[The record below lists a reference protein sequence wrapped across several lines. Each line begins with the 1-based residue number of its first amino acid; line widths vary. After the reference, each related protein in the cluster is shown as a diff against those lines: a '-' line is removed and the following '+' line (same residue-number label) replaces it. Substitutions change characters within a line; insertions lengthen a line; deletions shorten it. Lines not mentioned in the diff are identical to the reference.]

1 MSATNR
7 WWASRVIRY
16 AAWAA
21 GVVLVIGALYIGYD
35 SSMHAEDRG
44 PGTGIVTAEL
54 LARGEYLTRAADC
67 SACHTTP
74 GGKAF
79 AGGVPFKLPF
89 GTIYST
95 NITADRSNGIGAWS
109 DDDFMRAMHRGV
121 APGAHYLYPAFP
133 YTSFSAMSRED
144 ALAIK
149 AFLSSLPAQS
159 TPNRAN
165 DLYFPF
171 NQRWAMAFWNLAF
184 LTDRRF
190 AGNPAQ
196 SVQLNRGAYLA
207 TALGHCGECHTP
219 RNLGYGLAT
228 HREFAGQVLQ
238 GWQAY
243 NITSDKRTGVGAWS
257 DVQLAEYLSTGH
269 AEDRGSAAGPMA
281 EVVENSLQYLSREDV
296 NALVAYLRAVPAQ
309 DAGTEVARAS
319 SLVST
324 APDWTANPRK
334 SEDGLGLRVFE
345 GACAGCH
352 LYDGQGRQLDY
363 AALRGSESVNDPRG
377 ANLIQILLK
386 GARYEIKGHWV
397 FMPAFGDGYSDTEL
411 AAVAN
416 YSIEHFGAKVGGVT
430 PSNIAKS
437 RKD

>member
-1 MSATNR
+1 
-7 WWASRVIRY
+7 
-16 AAWAA
+16 
-21 GVVLVIGALYIGYD
+21 
-35 SSMHAEDRG
+35 
-44 PGTGIVTAEL
+44 
-54 LARGEYLTRAADC
+54 
-67 SACHTTP
+67 
-74 GGKAF
+74 
-79 AGGVPFKLPF
+79 
-89 GTIYST
+89 
-95 NITADRSNGIGAWS
+95 
-109 DDDFMRAMHRGV
+109 
-121 APGAHYLYPAFP
+121 
-133 YTSFSAMSRED
+133 
-144 ALAIK
+144 
-149 AFLSSLPAQS
+149 
-159 TPNRAN
+159 
-165 DLYFPF
+165 
-171 NQRWAMAFWNLAF
+171 
-184 LTDRRF
+184 
-190 AGNPAQ
+190 
-196 SVQLNRGAYLA
+196 
-207 TALGHCGECHTP
+207 
-219 RNLGYGLAT
+219 
-228 HREFAGQVLQ
+228 
-238 GWQAY
+238 
-243 NITSDKRTGVGAWS
+243 VGAWS

-309 DAGTEVARAS
+309 DAGTEAARAS

-324 APDWTANPRK
+324 APDWTVNPRK